1 MLREGNGMSDGDRT
15 DLTRERQLVQTFVA
29 LADTL
34 VDRFDVVEFLHML
47 TERTVE
53 LGLASE
59 SGILLRD
66 SDGQLHVMAAS
77 QERTRLL
84 ELFQLQSREG
94 PCLDACRTQRVVS
107 VADLDD
113 QHERWPSFT
122 PKALAVG
129 FQSVDAIPMALRGM
143 NLGALNLFHTRVGVA
158 TSEDQVVAR
167 ALADVATIGL
177 VQQRT
182 VRESQAAAEQLQQA
196 LHSRIA
202 IEQAKGMLAERAE
215 TGVNEAFTL
224 LRHHARNNNLR
235 LSDLAQ
241 AYVDGEVLA
250 ESILPG

>member
-1 MLREGNGMSDGDRT
+1 MSSMSEVAPIT
-15 DLTRERQLVQTFVA
+15 VTRERRLVETFVA

-47 TERTVE
+47 TEQTVD

-66 SDGQLHVMAAS
+66 TDGQLHVMAAS

-84 ELFQLQSREG
+84 ELFQLQAHEG
-94 PCLDACRTQRVVS
+94 PCLDACRTQRPVS
-107 VADLDD
+107 VADLDAER
-113 QHERWPSFT
+113 ERWPSFT
-122 PKALAVG
+122 PKALSVG
-129 FQSVDAIPMALRGM
+129 FRSVDAIPMTLRGM
-143 NLGALNLFHTRVGVA
+143 NLGALNLFHTRVGEA
-158 TSEDQVVAR
+158 SDDDQAVAR
-167 ALADVATIGL
+167 GLADVATIGL

-196 LHSRIA
+196 LRSRIA
-202 IEQAKGMLAERAE
+202 IEQAKGMLAERAA
-215 TGVNEAFTL
+215 TGVNEAFTM

-241 AYVDGEVLA
+241 SYVDGEVEA
-250 ESILPG
+250 ESILLR

>member
-1 MLREGNGMSDGDRT
+1 MSMSDVDPSAV
-15 DLTRERQLVQTFVA
+15 TRERQLVQAFVA

-47 TERTVE
+47 TEQTVE

-66 SDGQLHVMAAS
+66 TDGQLHVMAAS

-84 ELFQLQSREG
+84 ELFQLQASEG
-94 PCLDACRTQRVVS
+94 PCLDACRTQRPVTI
-107 VADLDD
+107 ADLETER
-113 QHERWPSFT
+113 ERWPSFT
-122 PKALAVG
+122 PKALSVG
-129 FQSVDAIPMALRGM
+129 FRSVDAIPMALRGM
-143 NLGALNLFHTRVGVA
+143 NLGALNLFHTWVGEA
-158 TSEDQVVAR
+158 TNDDQAVAR

-182 VRESQAAAEQLQQA
+182 VRESQAAAQQLQQA
-196 LHSRIA
+196 LRSRIA
-202 IEQAKGMLAERAE
+202 IEQAKGMLAERAA
-215 TGVNEAFTL
+215 TGVNEAFTM

-241 AYVDGEVLA
+241 SFVDGEIDA
-250 ESILPG
+250 ESILAR